1 MNDEDMPDKAPRVAV
16 CSKHT
21 YDIGPDVES
30 DPLSKDY
37 VWDKQVTRHSPINLQ
52 QQSNNVVTPDLAIQ
66 EHTSQTQN
74 NSEIQTVNE
83 QRCHNAK
90 RKRQQEK
97 HKRKLS
103 RLRASRAC
111 PNKKNRNK
119 RKHSSYKRRK
129 KGKVLPVSLESDLAA
144 ELTVDDSRTE
154 VGFTRD

>member
-1 MNDEDMPDKAPRVAV
+1 MLNNSIKYSLISTMNDEHMPDMPDEEPRAAV

-21 YDIGPDVES
+21 YDDGPDVES
-30 DPLSKDY
+30 DPLSNEY
-37 VWDKQVTRHSPINLQ
+37 VWDKQVTRHSPIILQ

-111 PNKKNRNK
+111 ANKKK
-119 RKHSSYKRRK
+119 QK
-129 KGKVLPVSLESDLAA
+129 
-144 ELTVDDSRTE
+144 
-154 VGFTRD
+154 